1 MGYLKLNNLHLLKG
15 KKKKEL
21 VDNKIASQFNI
32 NNNINKTKVYQQIYQ
47 PTSSLHD
54 ERTATLGWKIKS
66 EQ

>member
-1 MGYLKLNNLHLLKG
+1 M
-15 KKKKEL
+15 
-21 VDNKIASQFNI
+21 DNKIASQFNI